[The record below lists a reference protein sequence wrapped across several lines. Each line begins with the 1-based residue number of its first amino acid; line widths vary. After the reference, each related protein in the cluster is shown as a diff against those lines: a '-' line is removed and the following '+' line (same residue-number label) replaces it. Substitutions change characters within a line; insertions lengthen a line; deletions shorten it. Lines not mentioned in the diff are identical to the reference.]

1 MAHGAKARPVLDD
14 LGRAEPGFEGD
25 AAGED
30 GLSGL
35 RGGFPVPASGLG
47 GAAGYEVACVG

>member
-1 MAHGAKARPVLDD
+1 MAHGAKAPRRPMI
-14 LGRAEPGFEGD
+14 GRAEPGFEGD